1 MFKLTKNLYTVQSI
15 DSNQCELLLA
25 DKVHPVF
32 KAHFEYKP
40 LLPAFLQI
48 DIFAE
53 LLQKRLIG
61 IEKAKFKIPI
71 FPNDTVIYQV
81 RSQNSNCYL
90 VNIIKES
97 QTATELKLIFEA

>member
-1 MFKLTKNLYTVQSI
+1 MHKLTKDLYTVQGI
-15 DSNQCELLLA
+15 GSNQWELMLA
-25 DKVHPVF
+25 NREHPVF
-32 KAHFEYKP
+32 KAHFEYRP

-71 FPNDTVIYQV
+71 FPNDTIIYQV
-81 RSQNSNCYL
+81 KSQKHNHYL
-90 VNIIKES
+90 VNIIKEA